1 MLTVQRIALPALVAH
16 LAVLALLAGTVGLG
30 PAGWLAGAGY
40 ALGTTLLLARALLR
54 SGRPAPGPA
63 DLVTTVRS
71 TLVGGVAALVAE
83 SFAGASP
90 VAVLPVLAAVA
101 LLLDAVDGRV
111 ARSTGTAS
119 AVGARYDMEVD
130 SVLVLLL
137 ALYVAQSLGA
147 WVVAVG
153 SVHYL
158 LLLARRALPWLRRP
172 AVPRYWCKVVAA
184 LQGGVL
190 VVAAAGVLPRGVAVV
205 LLLVVAA
212 LLVESFGREVLELW
226 STRADAGPDL
236 VPAAEPVLRRRPV
249 LSALG
254 TALAFAAVYAVLVV
268 PDRVDRIAGAAF
280 LRIPVEG
287 LVLIGLVL
295 LVPSRRRRAVA
306 VGAGLLLGVLA
317 VVRIFDLGFY
327 EALHRP
333 FNPVNDW
340 RLFPAAVDMLG
351 ESFGPGWAD
360 VAVVGG
366 GVLVVA
372 VPIAVAAAVVRMGR
386 VAARRPR
393 LTARTAGSLA
403 AVWLVCL
410 VVGVQVAPRVP
421 FASAAVAQ
429 LAVTQ
434 VGDAVHNVQD
444 VGRFR
449 EELAAADPW
458 GGMTGS
464 DLLPGLRG
472 KDVVLVFVE
481 SYGRISV
488 EGSSFAPGIR
498 DLLDAG
504 TETLGAEGWSAR
516 SAFLTSPTFG
526 GVSWLAHATLH
537 AGLWIDT
544 QQRHDQLLESD
555 RFTLAA
561 AFERAGWR
569 TVVQVPSNRDP
580 WDEGR
585 AFYRFDED
593 HDRHDVG
600 YEGPKFS
607 FAAMPD
613 QYTLAAFERLE
624 LAPGHAPVMA
634 EIDLISSHEP
644 WTPLPRMLDWDDVG
658 DGSVYVG
665 MPAEG
670 PAPEDVVGDGDRIRA
685 LYAESIR
692 YSLTALISWVTTFHA
707 ADDDLVVLLVGDH
720 QPASIITG
728 PDASH
733 DVPVT
738 VLARDPAVLDQVE
751 GWRWDAG
758 LLPSPDA
765 PVWRMDAFRDRF
777 LDAFGPA
784 PSQRAAPGVGAPR

>member
-1 MLTVQRIALPALVAH
+1 MLTVQRVALPGLVAH
-16 LAVLALLAGTVGLG
+16 LAVLALLAGTGGLG

-40 ALGTTLLLARALLR
+40 GLATTVLLTRAVVG
-54 SGRPAPGPA
+54 SGRPTGPA
-63 DLVTTVRS
+63 DLVTTARS
-71 TLVGGVAALVAE
+71 ALVGGAAALVAE
-83 SFAGASP
+83 SFGGP
-90 VAVLPVLAAVA
+90 LPGGVLPGIAVAA

-111 ARSTGTAS
+111 ARATDTGT

-130 SVLVLLL
+130 SALALLL
-137 ALYVAQSLGA
+137 SVYVAQSFGA

-153 SVHYL
+153 SVHYV

-172 AVPRYWCKVVAA
+172 ARPRYWCKVVAA
-184 LQGGVL
+184 VQGVVL
-190 VVAAAGVLPRGVAVV
+190 VIAAAGVLPPAVVVV
-205 LLLVVAA
+205 LLLVVTA
-212 LLVESFGREVLELW
+212 LLAESFGREVLELW
-226 STRADAGPDL
+226 ATRPDAP
-236 VPAAEPVLRRRPV
+236 PAAGRRRPV
-249 LSALG
+249 LSALA
-254 TALAFAAVYAVLVV
+254 TVVAFAAVYAVLVV
-268 PDRVDRIAGAAF
+268 PERVHRIEGVAF

-287 LVLIGLVL
+287 LVLVGLVL
-295 LVPSRRRRAVA
+295 LVPLRRRRAVA
-306 VGAGLLLGVLA
+306 LGGGLLLGLLA
-317 VVRIFDLGFY
+317 VVRIFDLAFH

-340 RLFPAAVDMLG
+340 RMFPAAVDMLG
-351 ESFGPGWAD
+351 ESFGPGRAD
-360 VAVVGG
+360 AAVVGA

-372 VPIAVAAAVVRMGR
+372 LPIAVAAAVLRISC
-386 VAARRPR
+386 VAAGRRR
-393 LTARTAGSLA
+393 FSTWTVGSLG

-421 FASAAVAQ
+421 FASAAVAE

-434 VGDAVHNVQD
+434 VGDAVHNVRD
-444 VGRFR
+444 VPRFR
-449 EELAAADPW
+449 AELAAADPW
-458 GGMTGS
+458 GGVAGS

-472 KDVVLVFVE
+472 KDVVVVFVE
-481 SYGRISV
+481 SYGRIAV

-504 TETLGAEGWSAR
+504 TATLGAEGWSAR

-537 AGLWIDT
+537 SGLWIDT

-561 AFERAGWR
+561 AFGRAGWR

-624 LAPGHAPVMA
+624 LAPGSGPVMA
-634 EIDLISSHEP
+634 EIDLVSSHEP

-658 DGSVYVG
+658 DGSVYDG
-665 MPAEG
+665 MPADG
-670 PAPEDVVGDGDRIRA
+670 PAPEDVVGDGDRIRE

-692 YSLTALISWVTTFHA
+692 YSLTALISWLTTFHA

-720 QPASIITG
+720 QPASIVTG

-751 GWRWDAG
+751 PWNWDEG
-758 LLPSPDA
+758 LLPSSGA
-765 PVWRMDAFRDRF
+765 PVWRMDAFRNRF
-777 LDAFGPA
+777 LGAFGPA
-784 PSQRAAPGVGAPR
+784 PPRQAAPGEVVSR